1 MQRLASEITRLGD
14 ASVLAGALGRNR
26 NTIYD
31 WKKKGNIPGYEL
43 ARLAEL
49 GADVVFI
56 FTGQHSLE
64 RISDSDPDLLGEHNM
79 EFVVSEI
86 VEMIQEEAE
95 RHGVEFDAQFCAV
108 EAVRVFLQV
117 KKVGLSRVDYQ
128 EVAKAIV
135 HGMIRMWTSV
145 ESGEIREPT
154 QGEKS

>member
-1 MQRLASEITRLGD
+1 MQRLAGEITRLGD
-14 ASVLAGALGRNR
+14 ASFLAGALGRNR

-56 FTGQHSLE
+56 FTGQRSPE
-64 RISDSDPDLLGEHNM
+64 TIAESDPDVLGEHNI

-95 RHGVEFDAQFCAV
+95 RQGVEFDAQFCAV

-145 ESGEIREPT
+145 ESGESRESNY
-154 QGEKS
+154 GEQS